1 LNLGDLPM
9 ANDLLTK
16 KDLLKLTKFIINLVK
31 VSTKQRIDLLEEG
44 LINNNQNAFIFN
56 EEVKL
61 LNEANKAAN
70 QAIEEIA
77 TDLKQGEAAKVLEKT
92 INDLQAAI
100 DELKKFNTFIGIFAK
115 LISVFSRISQVVAAG
130 GGAVAVISSLVN
142 ELTELAN
149 PVQSRGGEDSDPIPG
164 TI

>member
-1 LNLGDLPM
+1 M
-9 ANDLLTK
+9 ANEFLTK
-16 KDLLKLTKFIINLVK
+16 KDLLKLTKVIIDLVK
-31 VSTKQRIDLLEEG
+31 VSTKQRIDLFDEG

-77 TDLKQGEAAKVLEKT
+77 TDLKKGEAAKVLEKT
-92 INDLQAAI
+92 ITDLQAVI
-100 DELKKFNTFIGIFAK
+100 NELKRFDTFIGIFAK
-115 LISVFSRISQVVAAG
+115 LISVFSRISQVIAAG

-142 ELTELAN
+142 ELIELAN
-149 PVQSRGGEDSDPIPG
+149 PVESQGVEDSDFIAG

>member
-1 LNLGDLPM
+1 MAVAISNVTLSHRFLPSLGLY
-9 ANDLLTK
+9 
-16 KDLLKLTKFIINLVK
+16 
-31 VSTKQRIDLLEEG
+31 
-44 LINNNQNAFIFN
+44 
-56 EEVKL
+56 
-61 LNEANKAAN
+61 NEANKAAN

-77 TDLKQGEAAKVLEKT
+77 TDLKESEAAKVLEKT
-92 INDLQAAI
+92 ITDLQAAI

-142 ELTELAN
+142 ELTDLAN